1 MNQVASDSGNLAAPE
16 PRSVAAD
23 RGLAWWTEAWALFMR
38 APLLWVALGVILL
51 VGTIVV
57 SMVPLLGGLAASLLM
72 PVLIGGWLL
81 AARKAEQ
88 GGTLEVADLLAGFQ
102 GERLTP
108 LIVLGALLLAAMV
121 AVGLVAGVLGIGALW
136 GMFAGGMH
144 NSGAGMMAAVGTG
157 LLGMLAALLLLA
169 AVSMAL
175 WFAPALVVF
184 RQVPPIDAIKLSAN
198 AVLKNVVPFL
208 VYGVIYVLAAI
219 VASIPF
225 GLGWIV
231 LVPLGLLT
239 AYVSY
244 REVFAG

>member
-1 MNQVASDSGNLAAPE
+1 MNQVATDSGGPAAPE
-16 PRSVAAD
+16 ARSVAAD

-57 SMVPLLGGLAASLLM
+57 SMVPLLGGLAVSLLM

-81 AARKAEQ
+81 AARKVEQ

-121 AVGLVAGVLGIGALW
+121 AIGLVAGVLGLGAMW

-144 NSGAGMMAAVGTG
+144 DSPAGMMAAMGTG
-157 LLGMLAALLLLA
+157 LLGLAMAMLLFA
-169 AVSMAL
+169 AVSVAL

-184 RQVPPIDAIKLSAN
+184 RQMPPVDAIKLSAS

-208 VYGVIYVLAAI
+208 VYGVIYIVAAI
-219 VASIPF
+219 VASIPL

>member
-1 MNQVASDSGNLAAPE
+1 MDHVATDNANPAAPE

-23 RGLAWWTEAWALFMR
+23 RGLVWWTEAWALFMR
-38 APLLWVALGVILL
+38 NPLLWVGLGVILL
-51 VGTIVV
+51 AGTIVV
-57 SMVPLLGGLAASLLM
+57 SMVPLLGGLAVSLLT

-81 AARKAEQ
+81 AARKVEQ

-108 LIVLGALLLAAMV
+108 LIVLGALLLAAML
-121 AVGLVAGVLGIGALW
+121 AIGLVAGVLGMGAMW
-136 GMFAGGMH
+136 GLFAGGMN
-144 NSGAGMMAAVGTG
+144 NSPGGMMAAMGTG
-157 LLGMLAALLLLA
+157 LLGMATAMLLFA

-184 RQVPPIDAIKLSAN
+184 RQTPPIDAIKLSAN
-198 AVLKNVVPFL
+198 AVLKNIVPFL
-208 VYGVIYVLAAI
+208 VYGVISMVAAI

-231 LVPLGLLT
+231 LVPVGLLS
-239 AYVSY
+239 AFVSY
-244 REVFAG
+244 REVFEG

>member
-1 MNQVASDSGNLAAPE
+1 MDEIATHGGNAAAPE
-16 PRSVAAD
+16 PRAIAAD

-38 APLLWVALGVILL
+38 NPLLWVALGVILL
-51 VGTIVV
+51 VGAIMVG
-57 SMVPLLGGLAASLLM
+57 MVPLLGGLAVSLLM

-81 AARKAEQ
+81 TARKVEQ
-88 GGTLEVADLLAGFQ
+88 GGTLEVTDLFAGFQ
-102 GERLTP
+102 GDKLTP

-121 AVGLVAGVLGIGALW
+121 AIGLVAGVLGMGAMW
-136 GMFAGGMH
+136 GMFAGGMP
-144 NSGAGMMAAVGTG
+144 NSPAGVMAAMGTG
-157 LLGMLAALLLLA
+157 LLGLLVALLLFS
-169 AVSMAL
+169 AVSFAL

-184 RQVPPIDAIKLSAN
+184 HNVPPIDAIKLSAS

-208 VYGVIYVLAAI
+208 VYGVIYIVAAI

-225 GLGWIV
+225 GLGWIL

-239 AYVSY
+239 MYVSY

>member
-1 MNQVASDSGNLAAPE
+1 MNEVATDSGSPAASE
-16 PRSVAAD
+16 PRSLAAD
-23 RGLAWWTEAWALFMR
+23 RGLAWWTEAWSLFMR
-38 APLLWVALGVILL
+38 NPLLWVALGVILV

-57 SMVPLLGGLAASLLM
+57 GMVPLLGALAVSLLM

-81 AARKAEQ
+81 AARKVEQ

-121 AVGLVAGVLGIGALW
+121 AIGLVAGVLGIGAMW
-136 GMFAGGMH
+136 GLFAGGMH
-144 NSGAGMMAAVGTG
+144 SSTGGMLAAVGTG
-157 LLGMLAALLLLA
+157 LLGMAVAMLLFA

-184 RQVPPIDAIKLSAN
+184 RQMPPIDAVKLSAS
-198 AVLKNVVPFL
+198 AMLKNIVPFL
-208 VYGVIYVLAAI
+208 VYGVIYIVAAI

-231 LVPLGLLT
+231 LVPLALLS

-244 REVFAG
+244 REVFEG

>member
-1 MNQVASDSGNLAAPE
+1 MDHVATDSGNPAAPE

-38 APLLWVALGVILL
+38 NPLLWVALGVILL
-51 VGTIVV
+51 VGAIVIG
-57 SMVPLLGGLAASLLM
+57 MVPLLGGLAVSLLM

-81 AARKAEQ
+81 TARKVEQ
-88 GGTLEVADLLAGFQ
+88 GGTLEVMDLFAGFQ
-102 GERLTP
+102 GDKLMP

-121 AVGLVAGVLGIGALW
+121 VIGLVAGVLGLGAMW

-144 NSGAGMMAAVGTG
+144 NSTAGMMAAMGTG
-157 LLGMLAALLLLA
+157 LLGMAVAMLLFA
-169 AVSMAL
+169 AVSFAL

-184 RQVPPIDAIKLSAN
+184 HNVPPIDAIKLSAN
-198 AVLKNVVPFL
+198 AVLKNIVPFV
-208 VYGVIYVLAAI
+208 VYGVIYIVAAI

-244 REVFAG
+244 REVFAE

>member
-1 MNQVASDSGNLAAPE
+1 MDEVATHGGNAAAPE

-38 APLLWVALGVILL
+38 NPLLWVALGLILL
-51 VGTIVV
+51 VGAIVV
-57 SMVPLLGGLAASLLM
+57 SMVPLLGGLAVSLLM

-81 AARKAEQ
+81 TARKVEQ
-88 GGTLEVADLLAGFQ
+88 GGTLEVMDLFAGFK
-102 GERLTP
+102 GDRLTP

-121 AVGLVAGVLGIGALW
+121 AIGLVAGVLGLGAMW

-144 NSGAGMMAAVGTG
+144 NSPTGMMAAVGTG
-157 LLGMLAALLLLA
+157 LLGMLVALLLFS
-169 AVSMAL
+169 AVSFAL

-184 RQVPPIDAIKLSAN
+184 HNVPPIDAVKLSAS
-198 AVLKNVVPFL
+198 AVMKNVVPFL
-208 VYGVIYVLAAI
+208 VYGVIYIVAAI